1 MLLNCSGITVKYNN
15 IVAVED
21 VDFQVN
27 KREFI
32 TVLGQNGSGKTSLIK
47 AILGTL
53 PLSKGEVEWE
63 KGIKRSYIGQ
73 NIEIKSD
80 FPAKVKEVIASGN
93 ILKNGF
99 LFSSKERR
107 LVFKS
112 AEKLGITDILDK
124 SFKELSGGQ
133 RQRVLIARAIVGNP
147 DILFFDEPVNNLDE
161 NVRKDFYDILKELKA
176 NGKSVVIITHD
187 FEKIK
192 DLCDKVLVLD
202 KKVLFFNTVTKY
214 YKFFGKSEL
223 QS

>member
-1 MLLNCSGITVKYNN
+1 MLLNCRGITVKYNN
-15 IVAVED
+15 IVAVEN
-21 VDFQVN
+21 VDFQIN
-27 KREFI
+27 KGEFVTI
-32 TVLGQNGSGKTSLIK
+32 LGQNGSGKTSLIK
-47 AILGTL
+47 AILGIL

-80 FPAKVKEVIASGN
+80 FPAKVREVIASGN

-99 LFSSKERR
+99 LFSSKERQ
-107 LVFKS
+107 LVFES
-112 AEKLGITDILDK
+112 AEKLGIIDILDK

-161 NVRKDFYDILKELKA
+161 NVKKDFYDILKELKA
-176 NGKSVVIITHD
+176 NGKSIVVITHD

-192 DLCDKVLVLD
+192 DLYDKVLVLD
-202 KKVLFFNTVTKY
+202 KKVLFFNTVAKY
-214 YKFFGKSEL
+214 FKFLEKSEL